1 MPVDGNASSASKFIC
16 CTMPVCVS
24 CVERKIQNNAREENL
39 EPSWACARAQPTQP
53 ARITLPSK
61 SLVKCFVYTS
71 TFISSQGT
79 FLCVCVASRRQNCI
93 ATSSIHGTT
102 TTSANS
108 FMNKYHLSRLSPT
121 LSLAFFPFSL
131 RFCT

>member
-1 MPVDGNASSASKFIC
+1 MSVDGNANSASKFIC

-39 EPSWACARAQPTQP
+39 EPSWACARNQHNQ
-53 ARITLPSK
+53 LGSLSLQK
-61 SLVKCFVYTS
+61 SRKTFCLCFQFDIES
-71 TFISSQGT
+71 RDL
-79 FLCVCVASRRQNCI
+79 LCVCVAGRRQNCI
-93 ATSSIHGTT
+93 AAPSIHGTT

-108 FMNKYHLSRLSPT
+108 FMNKHHLSRLSPT